1 MNNKIELQRRI
12 EAALFAF
19 GKALDEN
26 AIIKLFP
33 EGQEPALGEVRE
45 ALAELVAHY
54 ETRGVVLKKIA
65 SGYRFQV
72 AFDVA
77 PDIQGLWQ
85 EKPQKHTRAFLE
97 TLALIA
103 YRQPITR
110 AEIEDIRG
118 VQVSSNIIRQLLELE
133 WIRVVGH
140 KEVPGKPELFATTK
154 AFLDHFSLDSLEALP
169 PLSELRDLD
178 LIAKELEA
186 KESQMGETEE
196 TEEGAEGNL
205 EDDLSEEERNFANSE
220 GLRDNFSEVVMTI
233 PSIYDET
240 HAPEKDADPQE
251 S

>member
-1 MNNKIELQRRI
+1 MNKENELQRRI

-45 ALAELVAHY
+45 ALNNLMAHY
-54 ETRGVVLKKIA
+54 EGRGVVLKKIA

-154 AFLDHFSLDSLEALP
+154 SFLDHFSLDSLEALP

-186 KESQMGETEE
+186 KESSQVSETPSLEE
-196 TEEGAEGNL
+196 IEAEEQ
-205 EDDLSEEERNFANSE
+205 RNFANSE

-240 HAPEKDADPQE
+240 QVPEKKPDSQE

>member
-1 MNNKIELQRRI
+1 MNKKNELQRRI

-19 GKALDEN
+19 GKALDEQ

-33 EGQEPALGEVRE
+33 EGAQPTLGEVRE
-45 ALAELVAHY
+45 ELNALMQAY
-54 ETRGVVLKKIA
+54 EGRGVVLKKIA

-154 AFLDHFSLDSLEALP
+154 TFLDHFSLDSLEELP
-169 PLSELRDLD
+169 PLSAVRDLE
-178 LIAKELEA
+178 LVAKDFEASLENA
-186 KESQMGETEE
+186 QNAQKAEKEE
-196 TEEGAEGNL
+196 A
-205 EDDLSEEERNFANSE
+205 SEQDFANSD
-220 GLRDNFSEVVMTI
+220 GLRDNLSEVVMTI

-240 HAPEKDADPQE
+240 EPDQKNTDALE
-251 S
+251 H

>member
-1 MNNKIELQRRI
+1 MNNKNELQRRI

-45 ALAELVAHY
+45 ALAELMAHY

-154 AFLDHFSLDSLEALP
+154 VFLDHFSLESLEALP

-186 KESQMGETEE
+186 KEAQMGESQEATEGVDESTEE
-196 TEEGAEGNL
+196 N
-205 EDDLSEEERNFANSE
+205 LSEEERNFANSE

-240 HAPEKDADPQE
+240 HAPEENTGSQE

>member
-1 MNNKIELQRRI
+1 MNKENVLQRQI
-12 EAALFAF
+12 EAALFAC
-19 GKALDEN
+19 GRALDEN
-26 AIIKLFP
+26 ALIKLFP
-33 EGQEPALGEVRE
+33 EGQEPGLGEVRE
-45 ALAELVAHY
+45 ALNGLMAHY
-54 ETRGVVLKKIA
+54 ANRGVVLKKIA

-118 VQVSSNIIRQLLELE
+118 VQVSANIIRQLLELE

-140 KEVPGKPELFATTK
+140 KEVPGKPELFASTK
-154 AFLDHFSLDSLEALP
+154 AFLDHFSLETLEALP
-169 PLSELRDLD
+169 PLSALRDLE
-178 LIAKELEA
+178 LIAKELESQA
-186 KESQMGETEE
+186 QESQEPEKPE
-196 TEEGAEGNL
+196 KPENP
-205 EDDLSEEERNFANSE
+205 EERNFANSE
-220 GLRDNFSEVVMTI
+220 GLRDNLSEVVMTI
-233 PSIYDET
+233 PSIYNDT
-240 HAPEKDADPQE
+240 QLSQKDPNSKE

>member
-1 MNNKIELQRRI
+1 MNKENVLQRQI
-12 EAALFAF
+12 EAALFSC
-19 GKALDEN
+19 GRALDEN
-26 AIIKLFP
+26 ALIKLFP
-33 EGQEPALGEVRE
+33 EGQEPGLGEVRE
-45 ALAELVAHY
+45 ALNGLMAHY
-54 ETRGVVLKKIA
+54 ANRGVVLKKIA

-118 VQVSSNIIRQLLELE
+118 VQVSANIIRQLLELE

-140 KEVPGKPELFATTK
+140 KEVPGKPELFASTK
-154 AFLDHFSLDSLEALP
+154 AFLDHFSLETLEALP
-169 PLSELRDLD
+169 PLSALRDLE
-178 LIAKELEA
+178 LIAKELESQA
-186 KESQMGETEE
+186 QESQKP
-196 TEEGAEGNL
+196 
-205 EDDLSEEERNFANSE
+205 EERNFANSE
-220 GLRDNFSEVVMTI
+220 GLRDNLSEVVMTI
-233 PSIYDET
+233 PSIYNDT
-240 HAPEKDADPQE
+240 QLSEKDPNSKE

>member
-1 MNNKIELQRRI
+1 MNKETELQRRI

-33 EGQEPALGEVRE
+33 EGQEPGLGEVRAALNALIE
-45 ALAELVAHY
+45 AY
-54 ETRGVVLKKIA
+54 EGRGVVLKKIA

-85 EKPQKHTRAFLE
+85 DKPQKHTRAFLE

-118 VQVSSNIIRQLLELE
+118 VQVSTNIIRQLLELE

-154 AFLDHFSLDSLEALP
+154 TFLDHFSLESLEALP

-186 KESQMGETEE
+186 K
-196 TEEGAEGNL
+196 
-205 EDDLSEEERNFANSE
+205 EEERNFANSE

-240 HAPEKDADPQE
+240 QVPEQDPHSKE

>member
-1 MNNKIELQRRI
+1 MNKENELQRRI
-12 EAALFAF
+12 EAALFASS
-19 GKALDEN
+19 KALDEN
-26 AIIKLFP
+26 ALIKLFP
-33 EGQEPALGEVRE
+33 EGAQPSLGEVRE
-45 ALAELVAHY
+45 ALNALIATY
-54 ETRGVVLKKIA
+54 DGRGVILKKIA

-85 EKPQKHTRAFLE
+85 EKPQRNTRAFLE

-154 AFLDHFSLDSLEALP
+154 GFLDHFSLETLEALP
-169 PLSELRDLD
+169 PLSALRDLD
-178 LIAKELEA
+178 LVARDLEA
-186 KESQMGETEE
+186 NMAKT
-196 TEEGAEGNL
+196 AEAQR
-205 EDDLSEEERNFANSE
+205 SFANSD
-220 GLRDNFSEVVMTI
+220 GLRDNLSEVVISI
-233 PSIYDET
+233 PSIYDHDNESQI
-240 HAPEKDADPQE
+240 PQKDAQEADPSE